1 MDRHLLAGRRHV
13 LEPRDVQREIAELP
27 SGINTLTIDA
37 PLDDIVGG
45 VESQT
50 ASVVL
55 RKKNDDTVIW
65 CGPF

>member
-1 MDRHLLAGRRHV
+1 MDRHFSQVAGTCSN
-13 LEPRDVQREIAELP
+13 LGDVQREIAELP

-50 ASVVL
+50 ASVVMG
-55 RKKNDDTVIW
+55 RRTTT
-65 CGPF
+65 P